1 MLGDLPRQQRG
12 EKAEDPP
19 PVEDRRVGRSQVRRI
34 ELREPWPPHNAA
46 GKAGAIAKGDDIQD
60 GGADRRIEINKDKRS
75 REKEADRSCAASEA
89 IADPAPKETAN
100 HTAGKHPTDRYADRP
115 ITEHSDRFEI
125 GRRPPAEGLISERSE
140 EHTSEL
146 TSLM

>member
-19 PVEDRRVGRSQVRRI
+19 PVEDRRGGRSQVRRV

-89 IADPAPKETAN
+89 IADPAPKENAN
-100 HTAGKHPTDRYADRP
+100 HTAGKHPTDRYAD
-115 ITEHSDRFEI
+115 
-125 GRRPPAEGLISERSE
+125 PPTTKRSE
-140 EHTSEL
+140 QHTEGKKGVR
-146 TSLM
+146 TG

>member
-19 PVEDRRVGRSQVRRI
+19 PVEDRRGGRSQVRRI

-60 GGADRRIEINKDKRS
+60 GGADRHIELNKDKRS
-75 REKEADRSCAASEA
+75 REQDADRSHAESESLA
-89 IADPAPKETAN
+89 HPAPKETDTPPAC
-100 HTAGKHPTDRYADRP
+100 KHPTPRN
-115 ITEHSDRFEI
+115 TQ
-125 GRRPPAEGLISERSE
+125 
-140 EHTSEL
+140 
-146 TSLM
+146 